1 MNQDVNGIFANLQHY
16 CQITQNKLWAS
27 RHYNLFLLLKTRHDF
42 SLIARYSLKF
52 TRCSLLVVKPLV
64 TRCRIRLLLVAKF
77 ARYSLQKLLVTKNHL
92 LLVSKKSL
100 VTRYKFCSL
109 LVAKNLSLLVAKNH
123 SLFVSKFARYSLQKL
138 LVAKFACSSLQKW
151 SHFLQIYESDSSTD
165 ALL

>member
-1 MNQDVNGIFANLQHY
+1 MQHY

-77 ARYSLQKLLVTKNHL
+77 ARYSLQKLLVTKNH
-92 LLVSKKSL
+92 SL
-100 VTRYKFCSL
+100 VNGKFACYLLQKFLVAKIHSILVVKFTCYSLQML
-109 LVAKNLSLLVAKNH
+109 LVAKNRSLL
-123 SLFVSKFARYSLQKL
+123 F
-138 LVAKFACSSLQKW
+138 AKFACYSLQ
-151 SHFLQIYESDSSTD
+151 QITCYSM
-165 ALL
+165 